1 MRSEDEAMLAD
12 TLFQAQ
18 VRELGWGV
26 VYGVAGLE
34 PGHILAADLCADGIA
49 YSVVVLGPAS
59 TEDVEKVRPIFRRI
73 AGRDPDGSNLTL
85 YRAMVD

>member
-1 MRSEDEAMLAD
+1 MTDNLAD
-12 TLFQAQ
+12 NLFQAQ

-26 VYGVAGLE
+26 IYGRPGLE
-34 PGHILAADLCADGIA
+34 PGHILLADLCADKIP

-59 TEDVEKVRPIFRRI
+59 TEDVEKARPIFHRI
-73 AGRDPDGSNLTL
+73 AGMDPTDEPNLTL